1 MNPEAPVMIIFISTA
16 VLSTAALVIWCGYDE
31 GASKVK
37 DTDIEAICLE
47 AARKQIDCDVKY
59 SGTRA

>member
-1 MNPEAPVMIIFISTA
+1 MIIFISTA